1 MLPNKT
7 LTYISLFSGA
17 GIGCY
22 GLLEEGF
29 ECVATN
35 EILEKRLNIQKINRK
50 CRFNESY
57 ICGDIKELETKAKI
71 LKQIEFYAKKFG
83 NDRVDLVVATPPCQ
97 GMSVANHKKKNDE
110 IKRNSLVV
118 ESIELIKQI
127 KPRFFILENVPSFY
141 KTGCIDKND
150 NLLEIGTMIEQ
161 NLNCDYMLYNEV
173 INFKNYGANSSRTRT
188 LVIGVCKDFKDFVSA
203 LEFFPNFKKEKTLK
217 EIIGKLKSLGWGE
230 FDDTD
235 FYHSFRTYPQHMQ
248 EWIKNLKEGQSA
260 FDNTELNKKPHRVI
274 DGQIV
279 LNVSKN
285 GDKYKRQRYD
295 SIAPCIHTRNDQMA
309 SQNTIHPKDNRV
321 FSIRELMLLMNIP
334 SSFKWLDLDLKELNA
349 LSQKEKEKISK
360 QNEMNIRQSIG
371 EAVPTIIFK
380 QIASKIKSFM
390 SQTHLEHKEIIKLID
405 TYTLQEPKN
414 LKRFIL
420 ENKNKIARA
429 NLVSLAEMANS
440 KRTEKSAY
448 FTNPF
453 IINEIAKL
461 LPNFKQDSITII
473 EPSVG
478 CGNFLSVLFKKYA
491 SVKKVYLKCIDI
503 DKNSLEILEILYKDC
518 IPNNFEIE
526 LICADFLTYE
536 CEKADLIVGN
546 PPFSKTLEKF
556 KDCSLSLT
564 NLAGVFLEKSLKLA
578 DYVAMVMPKNLLNT
592 KEYTQTRTKLEKKG
606 VKAILDFGE
615 LGFKGVL
622 VETIAI
628 ITQKSKE
635 ILVRSLPLNLS
646 IKQKPSY
653 IFDKQMPYWVVY
665 RNAFFDSVFNS
676 MQFGIF
682 EVFRDRQ
689 ITNSNSTLIKND
701 IAVIKSRNI
710 DENGNIVNIENYD
723 SYIQRE
729 ILNKFK
735 IASFLDRDDVYLTP
749 NMTYKPRLLKKEKGY
764 VVNGSV
770 AILIPKNPIILS
782 KEQCD
787 YISSIE
793 FRDFYKI
800 ARNYQTRT
808 LNIDSMSCFWFGI
821 LKDS

>member
-1 MLPNKT
+1 MLFNQT

-17 GIGCY
+17 GVGCY

-35 EILEKRLNIQKINRK
+35 EILEKRLNIQRINNK
-50 CRFNESY
+50 CQFDEGY
-57 ICGDIKELETKAKI
+57 ICGDIKELEIKEKI
-71 LKQIEFYAKKFG
+71 LKRIEFYSKNFG

-110 IKRNSLVV
+110 IKRNSLVI
-118 ESIELIKQI
+118 ESIDLIKQI

-161 NLNCDYMLYNEV
+161 NLSGDYRLYDEV
-173 INFKNYGANSSRTRT
+173 INFKNFGANSSRTRT
-188 LVIGVCKDFKDFVSA
+188 LVIGVCKEFKDFISA
-203 LEFFPNFKKEKTLK
+203 LEFFPDFKEEKTLK
-217 EIIGKLKSLGWGE
+217 EVIGSLKPLSWGE
-230 FDDTD
+230 YDSAD
-235 FYHSFRTYPQHMQ
+235 FYHSFRTYPKRMQ
-248 EWIKNLKEGQSA
+248 EWIKDLKEGQSA
-260 FDNTELNKKPHRVI
+260 FENAELNKKPHRVV
-274 DGQIV
+274 GNKIV

-285 GDKYKRQRYD
+285 GDKYKRQKYH
-295 SIAPCIHTRNDQMA
+295 SVAPCIHTRNDQMA
-309 SQNTIHPKDNRV
+309 SQNTIHPKDDRV

-334 SSFKWLDLDLKELNA
+334 SRFRWLDLELQELNA
-349 LSQKEKEKISK
+349 LNQQEKEKISK

-380 QIASKIKSFM
+380 QIALKIKNFM
-390 SQTHLEHKEIIKLID
+390 SQIHLSYKEIIKFID
-405 TYTLQEPKN
+405 LHSLSEPQN

-429 NLVSLAEMANS
+429 SLVSLAEMANS
-440 KRTEKSAY
+440 KRIEKSAY

-461 LPNFKQDSITII
+461 LPSFKQESVTII

-478 CGNFLSVLFKKYA
+478 CGNFLSALFKKYA

-518 IPNNFEIE
+518 IPNNFEME
-526 LICADFLTYE
+526 LICTDFLAYE
-536 CEKADLIVGN
+536 CGKVDLIVGN
-546 PPFSKTLEKF
+546 PPFGKTHERF
-556 KDCSLSLT
+556 KGYSLGLT
-564 NLAGVFLEKSLKLA
+564 HLAGIFLEKSLKLA
-578 DYVAMVMPKNLLNT
+578 NFIAMVMPKNLLNT
-592 KEYTQTRTKLEKKG
+592 KEYAETRTKLEKKG
-606 VKAILDFGE
+606 VGAILDFGE

-628 ITQKSKE
+628 VTQKSKE
-635 ILVRSLPLNLS
+635 VLVRSLPLNLS
-646 IKQKPSY
+646 IKQKPNY
-653 IFDKQMPYWVVY
+653 IFDKRLPYWVIY
-665 RNAFFDSVFNS
+665 RNAFFDKVFHS
-676 MQFGIF
+676 MQFGLF

-689 ITNSNSTLIKND
+689 ITNSVLVKNG
-701 IAVIKSRNI
+701 IRVIKSRNI
-710 DENGNIVNIENYD
+710 DENGKIISVENYD
-723 SYIQRE
+723 SYIQKE
-729 ILNKFK
+729 VLNPFK

-749 NMTYKPRLLKKEKGY
+749 NMTYKPRILKKEKGY

-770 AILIPKNPIILS
+770 AILIPKNPISLS
-782 KEQCD
+782 KKQCD
-787 YISSIE
+787 YISSVE

-808 LNIDSMSCFWFGI
+808 LNIDSMSCFWFGV

>member
-1 MLPNKT
+1 MLFNQT

-17 GIGCY
+17 GVGCY

-35 EILEKRLNIQKINRK
+35 EILEKRLNIQRINNK
-50 CRFNESY
+50 CKFDEGY
-57 ICGDIKELETKAKI
+57 ICGDIKELEIKEKI
-71 LKQIEFYAKKFG
+71 LKRIGFYSKNFG

-110 IKRNSLVV
+110 IKRNSLVI
-118 ESIELIKQI
+118 ESVDLIKQI

-161 NLNCDYMLYNEV
+161 NLSGDYRLYDEV
-173 INFKNYGANSSRTRT
+173 INFKNFGANSSRTRT
-188 LVIGVCKDFKDFVSA
+188 LVIGVCKEFKDFVSA
-203 LEFFPNFKKEKTLK
+203 LEFFPDFKEEKTLK
-217 EIIGKLKSLGWGE
+217 EVIGSLKPLTWGE
-230 FDDTD
+230 YDSAD
-235 FYHSFRTYPQHMQ
+235 FYHSFRTYPKRMQ
-248 EWIKNLKEGQSA
+248 EWIKDLKEGQSA
-260 FDNTELNKKPHRVI
+260 FENAELNKKPHRIV
-274 DGQIV
+274 GNKIV

-285 GDKYKRQRYD
+285 GDKYKRQKYH
-295 SIAPCIHTRNDQMA
+295 SVAPCIHTRNDQMA
-309 SQNTIHPKDNRV
+309 SQNTIHPKDDRV

-334 SSFKWLDLDLKELNA
+334 SRFKWLDLELQELNA
-349 LSQKEKEKISK
+349 LNQQEKEKISK

-380 QIASKIKSFM
+380 QIALKIKNFM
-390 SQTHLEHKEIIKLID
+390 SQIHLSYKEIIKFID
-405 TYTLQEPKN
+405 LHSLSDPQN

-429 NLVSLAEMANS
+429 SLVSLAEMANS
-440 KRTEKSAY
+440 KRIEKSAY

-461 LPNFKQDSITII
+461 LPSFKQESTTII
-473 EPSVG
+473 DPSVG
-478 CGNFLSVLFKKYA
+478 CGNFLSALFKKYA

-518 IPNNFEIE
+518 IPNNFEME
-526 LICADFLTYE
+526 LICTDFLAYE
-536 CEKADLIVGN
+536 CGKVDLIVGN
-546 PPFSKTLEKF
+546 PPFGKTHERF
-556 KDCSLSLT
+556 KGYSLGLT
-564 NLAGVFLEKSLKLA
+564 HLAGIFLEKSLKLA
-578 DYVAMVMPKNLLNT
+578 NFTAMVMPKNLLNT
-592 KEYTQTRTKLEKKG
+592 KEYAETRTELEKKG
-606 VKAILDFGE
+606 VGAILDFGE

-628 ITQKSKE
+628 VTQKSKE
-635 ILVRSLPLNLS
+635 VLARSLPLNLS

-653 IFDKQMPYWVVY
+653 IFDKRLPYWVIY
-665 RNAFFDSVFNS
+665 RNAFFDKVFHS
-676 MQFGIF
+676 MQFGLF

-689 ITNSNSTLIKND
+689 ITNSVLVKNG
-701 IAVIKSRNI
+701 IRVIKSRNI
-710 DENGNIVNIENYD
+710 DENGKIISVENYD
-723 SYIQRE
+723 SYIQKE
-729 ILNKFK
+729 VLNPFK

-749 NMTYKPRLLKKEKGY
+749 NMTYKPRILKKEKGY

-770 AILIPKNPIILS
+770 AILIPKNPISLS
-782 KEQCD
+782 KKQCD
-787 YISSIE
+787 YISSVG

-800 ARNYQTRT
+800 ARNYQTHT
-808 LNIDSMSCFWFGI
+808 LI
-821 LKDS
+821 LIA